1 MKSEQ
6 AKEFNVFREN
16 KKKKKM
22 RMKSKKPTQQSEVL
36 KYLKSGKE
44 FNLIGTQ
51 RLGAIIFKLRKL
63 GYTIIG
69 NEATSLTRFGN
80 SATYHNYQLMDTPE
94 QQSLLET
101 INRI

>member
-1 MKSEQ
+1 
-6 AKEFNVFREN
+6 
-16 KKKKKM
+16 
-22 RMKSKKPTQQSEVL
+22 MKSKKPTQQSEVL

-44 FNLIGTQ
+44 LNQAQAYNLIGTQ